1 MENKIGHY
9 RQHIT
14 PGKAKKGGIKN
25 PDIIDKWGTSFYGIK
40 AREHPKQTRPS
51 LELWHIKS
59 MIGRENLY
67 WPLQKQY

>member
-25 PDIIDKWGTSFYGIK
+25 PDIIDERGTSFYGIK
-40 AREHPKQTRPS
+40 ARECPEKPRQV
-51 LELWHIKS
+51 
-59 MIGRENLY
+59 
-67 WPLQKQY
+67 